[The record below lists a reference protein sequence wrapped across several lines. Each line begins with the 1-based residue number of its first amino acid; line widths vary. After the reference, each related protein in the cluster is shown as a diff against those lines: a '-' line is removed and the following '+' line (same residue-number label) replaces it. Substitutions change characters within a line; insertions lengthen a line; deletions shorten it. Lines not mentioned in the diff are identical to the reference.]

1 MNLGSITDTSKVLF
15 QANVDIRICD
25 LVIEVWEQELKGTG
39 VRGETFS
46 MFEEAFLK
54 CSGAMGEKGGTYTTE
69 TNSTKCI
76 LALGKMVGSEVL
88 ESLSQK
94 QNTSADLI
102 CHCSYLFGHRDVS
115 VPE

>member
-1 MNLGSITDTSKVLF
+1 MDLGSITDTYKVLF
-15 QANVDIRICD
+15 QASVDIRICD

-39 VRGETFS
+39 ESGETFS

-54 CSGAMGEKGGTYTTE
+54 CSGAMGKRGGTYTTE

-76 LALGKMVGSEVL
+76 PALGKMVGSEVL

-94 QNTSADLI
+94 QNTSADPI
-102 CHCSYLFGHRDVS
+102 CHCSYLSGHRDVS